1 MGKVRILSDSTCD
14 LTKAQ
19 IEKHQIGIIPLCIIM
34 DDKSYYD
41 GIEVNTSELFAW
53 SNKNKTTPK
62 TSAPGIEKAMEVL
75 KPYKER
81 GEEVIYIGISGI

>member
-62 TSAPGIEKAMEVL
+62 T
-75 KPYKER
+75 
-81 GEEVIYIGISGI
+81 